1 MPFLVWYV
9 LPGLNLLTFGIAI
22 PAIVLNLHGA
32 AAVFSVDDLIA
43 AAIMALVVGFIMDSV
58 KLYRFSPGY
67 GLQKQEFEARLGQA
81 LEINR
86 TAVRNIFEIIRS
98 DVRAQD
104 PSASTI
110 ELDHSRWVMINH
122 TSKTFFL
129 AAGVWAGIL
138 MVHLVSPAP
147 VTYFGL
153 LTTMALAWKLPLDLA
168 FAIVSIVIGWR
179 MQSVA
184 YQAANTSDMNYLIYV
199 RKNSDRLKREIT
211 NYVTEGDPQAE
222 LAIGEGTESI

>member
-9 LPGLNLLTFGIAI
+9 LPGLNLLTFCIAI
-22 PAIVLNLHGA
+22 PAVVLNLHRA
-32 AAVFSVDDLIA
+32 AAVFSVDDLIG

-58 KLYRFSPGY
+58 KLYRFSPRY
-67 GLQKQEFEARLGQA
+67 GLQKQEFEARLGHA
-81 LEINR
+81 LEIDK
-86 TAVRNIFEIIRS
+86 ADVRNIFEIIRS

-104 PSASTI
+104 PSSSTV

-129 AAGVWAGIL
+129 AAAVWAGIL
-138 MVHLVSPAP
+138 IVHVVSPAP

-153 LTTMALAWKLPLDLA
+153 LTTMSLVWKLPLDLA
-168 FAIVSIVIGWR
+168 FAIVSIVIGLR

-199 RKNSDRLKREIT
+199 RKNADRLKREIT
-211 NYVTEGDPQAE
+211 SFLAEGDVA
-222 LAIGEGTESI
+222 GG